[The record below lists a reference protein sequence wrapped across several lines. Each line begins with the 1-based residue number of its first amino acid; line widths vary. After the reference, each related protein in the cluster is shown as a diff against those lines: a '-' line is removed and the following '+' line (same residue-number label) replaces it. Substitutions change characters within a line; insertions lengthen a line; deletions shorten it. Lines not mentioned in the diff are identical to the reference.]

1 MDAPYN
7 KVLKQVEDALLKDP
21 RTKNAVIDIGY
32 NRGVITLSGNVKN
45 EKERQAAE
53 EIVRSLP
60 DVLQVV
66 NELKVR

>member
-21 RTKNAVIDIGY
+21 RTKNAVIDIGF
-32 NRGVITLSGNVKN
+32 NRGVITLTGNVKN

-53 EIVRSLP
+53 EIARSQP